1 MYIITFS
8 HYFVENAE
16 FLSRQSGMPIVYQ
29 LEPGHTYHIFS
40 AHDAAHQLI
49 CFQKENPGTKYV
61 IYQSENT
68 DSIFFKDKHYIK
80 LLKDNTVY
88 QYSPMIAKFCLS
100 KLKIECASYFA
111 FDYQQL
117 DSKMERNINVLW
129 FGTMTKRRYDIL
141 AAIQKK
147 FNVTLVTSCFGQ
159 ELEDTLLRTKYVLNV
174 SAYDNNALETHRINK
189 ALACGCKVI
198 SNPSCDKEMDKKYKD
213 IVIFTKGRSVY
224 DYMKELSKLQ
234 LEGFNV

>member
-40 AHDAAHQLI
+40 AHDAA
-49 CFQKENPGTKYV
+49 
-61 IYQSENT
+61 
-68 DSIFFKDKHYIK
+68 KHYIK

-100 KLKIECASYFA
+100 KHKIECASYFA
-111 FDYQQL
+111 FDYPQL
-117 DSKMERNINVLW
+117 DSKMERDVNVLW
-129 FGTMTKRRYDIL
+129 FGTMTKKRYDIL
-141 AAIQKK
+141 SAIQQK

-174 SAYDNNALETHRINK
+174 SAYGDNALETHRINK

-198 SNPSCDKEMDKKYKD
+198 SNPSCDKEMDRKYKD

-234 LEGFNV
+234 LDGFNV